1 MDYYNIIRKIARS
14 IQGEKKV
21 RYIPSKTIIPDIY
34 SLLETMLQQMGE
46 GAIVFSKD
54 GKILNSNH
62 ISEMITGY
70 SEFELHCMFFSSLL
84 LNQNDYLTICKTLE
98 KETQYYDTVQMVKK
112 SGESYKSKIKI
123 SKAQI
128 GQSEQLFL
136 MLFEN
141 SSSQNIFDKELMVA
155 RNIYENV
162 EEAILYTD
170 HKSRILYV
178 NPAFEITTGYS
189 KEEVL
194 GKNPSILQSG
204 YHKKDFYKD
213 FWKAINEH
221 GFWKGEIWN
230 KRKNGEIYPEWLTI
244 STITNKYG
252 DITNYVSI
260 FSDITVHKQNE
271 EQIQKLANYDVLTGT
286 ANRYLLM
293 QEFQRLI
300 DIASKHNQM
309 IAVLFLDL
317 DRFKVINET
326 LGHHF
331 GDLLL
336 KKVSSRIK
344 WLLKKKDLI
353 ARFGGDEFVIL
364 LPNIKHEKEAV
375 QIANDI
381 ITALKEPFFLK
392 EKEVY
397 ATTSIGIAV
406 YPVNGEDP
414 DLLVKNAAKGMYHA
428 KSNGRNNF
436 ELYFEELHPQN
447 HSKRMVLENR
457 LRKAIKNEELSL
469 HYQPQVELN
478 TGNIIGIEALLR
490 WNNQELGTI
499 SPGEFI
505 PIAEE
510 SGLIIPIS
518 EWVINQACKEI
529 KQLHQVGHNKLKVSI
544 NISGLHFNQNKFV
557 KDVCT
562 IIRNANM
569 NPDLVELELT
579 ESVIMPNAVESI
591 DELVKLK
598 ENGMKISIDDFG
610 TGYSSLS
617 YLQRFPID
625 VLKIDQSFIRNL
637 TLHSDDAAIVRAI
650 IMMAKSLQLEII
662 AEGVENK
669 EQLNFLRQEKC
680 DIIQGFYVS
689 KPLPFSELE
698 EFLNKWKPEILI
710 GK

>member
-1 MDYYNIIRKIARS
+1 MAYYSRIHKTTRS
-14 IQGEKKV
+14 NQGGGNV
-21 RYIPSKTIIPDIY
+21 RYLPSKTIIPDIY
-34 SLLETMLQQMGE
+34 LLIETMLQQMGE
-46 GAIVFSKD
+46 GAIVFSED
-54 GKILNSNH
+54 GKILNSND
-62 ISEMITGY
+62 ISEMLTGY
-70 SEFELHCMFFSSLL
+70 SEFELHCMFFPSLL
-84 LNQNDYLTICKTLE
+84 LNKNNYLTICRTLE
-98 KETQYYDTVQMVKK
+98 KENEYIDTVQMVKK
-112 SGESYKSKIKI
+112 NGESYVSKIKI
-123 SKAQI
+123 SKIQL

-141 SSSQNIFDKELMVA
+141 SSYQKIFEKELMVA

-170 HKSRILYV
+170 QKSRILYV
-178 NPAFEITTGYS
+178 NPAFEIATGYS

-204 YHKKDFYKD
+204 YHNKDFYKD
-213 FWKAINEH
+213 LWKSINDN
-221 GFWKGEIWN
+221 GFWKGELWN

-244 STITNKYG
+244 STITNKHG
-252 DITNYVSI
+252 DITNYVSV
-260 FSDITVHKQNE
+260 FSDITVRKQNE
-271 EQIQKLANYDVLTGT
+271 DQIQKLANYDVLTGT

-293 QEFQRLI
+293 QELQRVI
-300 DIASKHNQM
+300 EISSKHNQM

-317 DRFKVINET
+317 DRFKLINET
-326 LGHHF
+326 LGHHY

-344 WLLKKKDLI
+344 WVLKKKDII
-353 ARFGGDEFVIL
+353 ARFGGDEFVIV

-375 QIANDI
+375 QVANDI
-381 ITALKEPFFLK
+381 IVALKEPFFLK

-397 ATTSIGIAV
+397 ATTSIGIAI

-414 DLLVKNAAKGMYHA
+414 DLLIKNAAKGMYKA

-436 ELYFEELHPQN
+436 ELFDEGLHHQN

-457 LRKAIKNEELSL
+457 LRKAIINAELSL
-469 HYQPQVELN
+469 HYQPQVELR
-478 TGNIIGIEALLR
+478 TGKLIGMEALLR
-490 WNNQELGTI
+490 WNNPELGSI

-510 SGLIIPIS
+510 TGLIIPIS
-518 EWVINQACKEI
+518 EWVIHQACEEVKR
-529 KQLHQVGHNKLKVSI
+529 LHELGYNKLKVSI
-544 NISGLHFNQNKFV
+544 NISGLHFNQSNFV
-557 KDVCT
+557 KEVST

-569 NPDLVELELT
+569 NPNLVELELT
-579 ESVIMPNAVESI
+579 ESVIMPNAKESI
-591 DELVKLK
+591 DELVNLK
-598 ENGMKISIDDFG
+598 KNGMKLSIDDFG

-625 VLKIDQSFIRNL
+625 VVKIDQSFIRNL
-637 TLHSDDAAIVRAI
+637 TSYSDDAAIVRAI
-650 IMMAKSLQLEII
+650 ITMAKSLQLKII

-669 EQLNFLRQEKC
+669 KQLDFLQQEKC
-680 DIIQGFYVS
+680 DIIQGFYIS
-689 KPLPFSELE
+689 KPLPFSELK
-698 EFLNKWKPEILI
+698 EFLDKWKPEMLF